1 MTAPT
6 LARRLHDAVPVHDV
20 FVGVDSDGCAF
31 DAMEIKH
38 KECFTPAT
46 IRVWGLQAVSTLA
59 RETAE
64 FVNLYSVHR
73 GLNRWPALVRVL
85 ELLAERPEV
94 TERGV
99 TVPEPV
105 QLREFIASG
114 APLSNAGLRAY
125 AAEHPHPQLDRALA
139 WTEAV
144 DAAIA
149 EMVVGVPPFPG
160 VREALAHL
168 HAHADVMVVSA
179 TPLAALERE
188 WGEHGLTE
196 HVDVVAG
203 QEMGTKA
210 EHLAHAAKGRYDDDR
225 ILLVGDAPGDR
236 DAAAAQ
242 GVAFFPIKP
251 GHEAESW
258 RLLREEAFGR
268 VLAGTYRGAYEDRL
282 VAEFEAL
289 LPASPPWR
297 AEARAHSGTDPQP
310 QST

>member
-1 MTAPT
+1 MSTPA
-6 LARRLHDAVPVHDV
+6 LAHQLRDATPVHDV

-85 ELLAERPEV
+85 ELLAARPEV
-94 TERGV
+94 AARGV
-99 TVPEPV
+99 DIPDPV
-105 QLREFIASG
+105 RLREFLASG
-114 APLSNAGLRAY
+114 APLSNDGLRSY
-125 AAEHPHPQLDRALA
+125 AATHPDPELDRALA

-160 VREALAHL
+160 VREALAVMHEQ
-168 HAHADVMVVSA
+168 ADVMVVSA

-188 WGEHGLTE
+188 WGEHGLTD

-210 EHLAHAAKGRYDDDR
+210 QHLAQAAKGRYADDR

-236 DAAAAQ
+236 DAAASQ

-258 RLLREEAFGR
+258 RVLREEAFGR
-268 VLAGTYRGAYEDRL
+268 VLAGTYRGAYEREL
-282 VAEFEAL
+282 VRDFEAL
-289 LPASPPWR
+289 LPARPPWER
-297 AEARAHSGTDPQP
+297 
-310 QST
+310 